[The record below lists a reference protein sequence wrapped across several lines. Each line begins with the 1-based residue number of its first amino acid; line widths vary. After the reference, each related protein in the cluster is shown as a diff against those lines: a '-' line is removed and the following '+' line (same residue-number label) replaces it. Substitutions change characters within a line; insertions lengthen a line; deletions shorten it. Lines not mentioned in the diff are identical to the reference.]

1 MVWEQE
7 RVFLAGE
14 HLRKHSQ
21 NIEHKDS
28 LSTAE
33 HPKRKKQWFPLK
45 FAHRNKLPKIHFW
58 RDAVSR
64 AATKLNNQ
72 VKSTICR
79 SNPSTVNTQD

>member
-1 MVWEQE
+1 MNNPLKTKTIIKLMVWEQE

-33 HPKRKKQWFPLK
+33 HPKRKKQ
-45 FAHRNKLPKIHFW
+45 
-58 RDAVSR
+58 
-64 AATKLNNQ
+64 
-72 VKSTICR
+72 
-79 SNPSTVNTQD
+79 